1 MNKKILKIALLMI
14 FNVNSNKPSDFT
26 RKDFILWSLCAVLM
40 VKLFHSDSIQ
50 KETQSLINQ
59 NYKETQSLINQN
71 YMELKTLITLSQHT
85 IIQNIN
91 ETFYNLNELRNTFNE
106 NQITLQK
113 KYNVLAELI
122 NTITAGTAQES
133 MKSYQNLLQTQ
144 TQNQERL
151 TTALNECNKKL
162 QHYEESFKK
171 LNIHVLMDQ
180 LNIMKNDINSLKA
193 KISTIKTDIQNNFN
207 YQMSI
212 LKTEVEKEIN
222 NKNTYTCNFTKQIT
236 QENTLIIEKN
246 IEKKIKELN
255 TIFSNSIDK
264 LLLDMEKKLINQEK
278 AIKEYIEKNAEIIKK
293 LPNAPAPPHAS
304 VG

>member
-1 MNKKILKIALLMI
+1 
-14 FNVNSNKPSDFT
+14 
-26 RKDFILWSLCAVLM
+26 
-40 VKLFHSDSIQ
+40 
-50 KETQSLINQ
+50 
-59 NYKETQSLINQN
+59 
-71 YMELKTLITLSQHT
+71 
-85 IIQNIN
+85 
-91 ETFYNLNELRNTFNE
+91 
-106 NQITLQK
+106 
-113 KYNVLAELI
+113 
-122 NTITAGTAQES
+122 
-133 MKSYQNLLQTQ
+133 
-144 TQNQERL
+144 
-151 TTALNECNKKL
+151 
-162 QHYEESFKK
+162 
-171 LNIHVLMDQ
+171 MDQ

-278 AIKEYIEKNAEIIKK
+278 AIKEYIEKNAEITKK
-293 LPNAPAPPHAS
+293 LPNPPLAPHANA
-304 VG
+304 G